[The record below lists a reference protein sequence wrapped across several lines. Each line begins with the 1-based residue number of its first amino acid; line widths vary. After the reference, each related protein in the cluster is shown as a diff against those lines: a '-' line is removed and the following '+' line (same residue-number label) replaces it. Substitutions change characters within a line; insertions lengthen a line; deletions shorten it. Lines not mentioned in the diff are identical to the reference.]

1 MSKSE
6 NLSSVAIGVIYK
18 DDRSH
23 WIGDGKSAKLLN
35 LERPIGRL
43 TDNSASHYKKTERF
57 DSTNKC
63 SQEVG
68 PLRLW
73 ANFGIKI
80 EIHSDVSG
88 YI

>member
-6 NLSSVAIGVIYK
+6 YLGGVAVGVIYE
-18 DDRSH
+18 DDGGH
-23 WIGDGKSAKLLN
+23 WIGDGKPAELLN
-35 LERPIGRL
+35 LERPVGCL

-57 DSTNKC
+57 YSTNKC
-63 SQEVG
+63 SQEVS

-80 EIHSDVSG
+80 EIRSDVIG